1 MKSHRRYLFTIYR
14 DTLFPFLTECFVI
27 KETFIATFAASFYK
41 VYDDDDDDDDDGNIL
56 KTISLI
62 DLSVNIERC

>member
-27 KETFIATFAASFYK
+27 EETFIAIFAASFYK
-41 VYDDDDDDDDDGNIL
+41 VYDDDDDGNIL

>member
-27 KETFIATFAASFYK
+27 KETFIATFAASFCK
-41 VYDDDDDDDDDGNIL
+41 VYDDDDDGNIL

>member
-41 VYDDDDDDDDDGNIL
+41 VYDDDDDDGNIL

>member
-14 DTLFPFLTECFVI
+14 DTLFPLLTECFVI
-27 KETFIATFAASFYK
+27 KETSITTFAGSFYK
-41 VYDDDDDDDDDGNIL
+41 VYDDDDGNIL

-62 DLSVNIERC
+62 NLSVNIERC